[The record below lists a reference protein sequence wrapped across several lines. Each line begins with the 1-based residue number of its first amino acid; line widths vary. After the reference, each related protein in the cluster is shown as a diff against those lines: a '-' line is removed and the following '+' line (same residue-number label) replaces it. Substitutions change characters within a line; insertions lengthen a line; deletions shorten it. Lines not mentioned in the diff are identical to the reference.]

1 MFIALIKLYFNAS
14 RSLDQ
19 QQNTVQ
25 LSPDVS
31 YAYLTYLTNIRITV
45 FIDNF
50 LESKRYPSK
59 VNKKN
64 CYVNYANKCS
74 NIARN
79 MIKIKIIKFYLFYR
93 LMLKFCEINFDKKYS

>member
-45 FIDNF
+45 FIDDF
-50 LESKRYPSK
+50 S
-59 VNKKN
+59 
-64 CYVNYANKCS
+64 
-74 NIARN
+74 
-79 MIKIKIIKFYLFYR
+79 
-93 LMLKFCEINFDKKYS
+93 